1 MRRYI
6 VRNHRSGTT
15 ERHCATL
22 GEGLAVAIR
31 LIDEGGDADVMD
43 SQGSGEVIVRS
54 FDLREAEAHLRR
66 SLGSDTFDKPQS
78 LKSVL
83 DGVRQRQKKEKK
95 VYHWDFGNSDI
106 R

>member
-1 MRRYI
+1 
-6 VRNHRSGTT
+6 
-15 ERHCATL
+15 L

-43 SQGSGEVIVRS
+43 SQGSGEIMVRN

-66 SLGSDTFDKPQS
+66 NLGSDAFDKPQS
-78 LKSVL
+78 LRAVL
-83 DGVRQRQKKEKK
+83 DGVRQRHKQEQK
-95 VYHWDFGNSDI
+95 VYHWDFSESDI